1 MSLSKL
7 ITKLKYCYV
16 HFKISEKVKLMD
28 AKKIGFIF
36 CVCTGK
42 CPGFSKMDIWDFI
55 NIVRAELPVEYAFI
69 HPMLCDEDGERFL
82 AEFLK
87 KGTTYVVAGCA
98 PIMQK
103 KLFKESFAK
112 AGLDVNKD
120 LVPIDIRKQTTE
132 EAVALVKKTLEE
144 LPK

>member
-1 MSLSKL
+1 MS
-7 ITKLKYCYV
+7 
-16 HFKISEKVKLMD
+16 ISTSLVSELEK
-28 AKKIGFIF
+28 AENKKIGFIF

-42 CPGFSKMDIWDFI
+42 CPGFSKMDMWDFI
-55 NIVRAELPVEYAFI
+55 NIVRAEYPVEYAFI

-87 KGTTYVVAGCA
+87 KDRKYLVAGCA

-103 KLFKESFAK
+103 KLFKDSFAK

-120 LVPIDIRKQTTE
+120 LIPIDARNMTTQ
-132 EAVALVKKTLEE
+132 EALALVKKTLEE
-144 LPK
+144 TAR

>member
-1 MSLSKL
+1 M
-7 ITKLKYCYV
+7 
-16 HFKISEKVKLMD
+16 E
-28 AKKIGFIF
+28 AEKKIGFIF

-42 CPGFSKMDIWDFI
+42 CSGFSKMDMWDFI
-55 NIVRAELPVEYAFI
+55 NIIRAEYPVEYAFI

-87 KGTTYVVAGCA
+87 KGRKYMVAGCA
-98 PIMQK
+98 PVMQK
-103 KLFKESFAK
+103 KLFKDAFAN

-120 LVPIDIRKQTTE
+120 LVPLDIRNMTTE

-144 LPK
+144 TQK

>member
-1 MSLSKL
+1 MSISTLLVSELEKAESK
-7 ITKLKYCYV
+7 
-16 HFKISEKVKLMD
+16 KV
-28 AKKIGFIF
+28 GFIF

-42 CPGFSKMDIWDFI
+42 CPGFSKMDMWDFI
-55 NIVRAELPVEYAFI
+55 NIIRAECPVEYAFI

-87 KGTTYVVAGCA
+87 KDRVYMVAGCA

-103 KLFKESFAK
+103 KLFKDSFTN

-120 LVPIDIRKQTTE
+120 LIPIDIRNMTTQD
-132 EAVALVKKTLEE
+132 AVAIVKRTLEE
-144 LPK
+144 TQK

>member
-1 MSLSKL
+1 M
-7 ITKLKYCYV
+7 
-16 HFKISEKVKLMD
+16 EN
-28 AKKIGFIF
+28 KKIGFIF

-55 NIVRAELPVEYAFI
+55 NIIRGEQPVEYAFI

-82 AEFLK
+82 TEFLK
-87 KGTTYVVAGCA
+87 KDRKYLIAGCA

-103 KLFKESFAK
+103 KLFKESFTS
-112 AGLDVNKD
+112 AGLDINRD
-120 LVPIDIRKQTTE
+120 LIPLDIRNMTTL

-144 LPK
+144 TPL